1 MNYCLKFFSR
11 TVHFSQSEE
20 LFINKYTNRQLSSR
34 DRREEGGSRLKFE
47 AMGFLTYLQMTLF
60 SDPETGFYYDLSGN
74 RFQLLANKMGIG
86 NKTLKQYL
94 DWCFEYSLLDEN
106 MYKKYN
112 ILTSLK
118 MQDDYSRS
126 GLERRQ
132 QKINMDFVYP
142 DCSFTQKY
150 KIALQKYKN
159 ALQNSKNVQQNSGD
173 KTKQDDIN
181 IDNKRDTNL
190 SIEAFNL
197 SLEKFKQTFPD
208 KKCDDEIPF
217 VQGIDFEALTTA
229 INQSPQFLLKYNKPM
244 NWKWCIN
251 NYEKIVSGEYRK
263 FPESNDKLTNIKPKQ
278 NYQNREYTSDELN
291 SLFDDVSKVEIK
303 EIL

>member
-1 MNYCLKFFSR
+1 MDYSLKFFSR
-11 TVHFSQSEE
+11 TVHLSQSEE
-20 LFINKYTNRQLSSR
+20 LFINKYSNRPLINR
-34 DRREEGGSRLKFE
+34 KYNFE
-47 AMGFLTYLQMTLF
+47 ALGVLTYLQMLLF
-60 SDPETGFYYDLSGN
+60 SDSETGYYYDVSCN
-74 RFQLLANKMGIG
+74 RFQLLASKMGLPS
-86 NKTLKQYL
+86 KTLKQYL
-94 DWCFEYSLLDEN
+94 DWCFEYNLLDGK
-106 MYKKYN
+106 MYKNYQ
-112 ILTSLK
+112 ILTSPK
-118 MQDDYSRS
+118 MQADYAVA
-126 GLERRQ
+126 GLERRKQ
-132 QKINMDFVYP
+132 NINMNYVYP

-263 FPESNDKLTNIKPKQ
+263 FPESNDKLTNTKPKQ
-278 NYQNREYTSDELN
+278 NYQNREYTQNELN